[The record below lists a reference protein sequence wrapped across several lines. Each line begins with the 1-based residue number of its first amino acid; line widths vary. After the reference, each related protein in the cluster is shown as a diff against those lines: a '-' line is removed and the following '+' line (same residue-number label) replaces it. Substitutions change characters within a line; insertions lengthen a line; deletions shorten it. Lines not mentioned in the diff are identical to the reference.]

1 MLEEL
6 VGCGGREGVKKKEG
20 HKSYNCH
27 FISKVSYIF
36 LNISP
41 MNCCDKGVQK

>member
-6 VGCGGREGVKKKEG
+6 VGCGGREGVKKEG
-20 HKSYNCH
+20 HKRYNCH
-27 FISKVSYIF
+27 FISKVSYTLF